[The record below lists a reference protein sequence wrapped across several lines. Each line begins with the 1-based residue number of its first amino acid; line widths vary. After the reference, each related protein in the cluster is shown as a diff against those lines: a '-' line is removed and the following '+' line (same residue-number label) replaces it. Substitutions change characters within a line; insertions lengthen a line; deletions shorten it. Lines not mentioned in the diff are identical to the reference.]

1 MNVEEIIRKKRD
13 GFELDTQEI
22 NFIVRGI
29 TTGDI
34 PDYQISAWAM
44 AVFFQGMN
52 ERETIDLTLAMSSSG
67 DILDL
72 SEIEGIA
79 VDKHSSGG
87 VGDKTTLVAVPL
99 VAAAG
104 LYVAKMSGRGL
115 GHTGGTIDKLESIP
129 GFMVEKNKD
138 EFIKQ
143 INQVNAAIVA
153 QSGNLVPADKKLYA
167 LRDVTA
173 TVDSLP
179 LIAASIMSKK
189 LAAGAA
195 GIVLDVK
202 VGRGAFMQNETD
214 ATRLAELM
222 VKIGTGAGRKVIA
235 VISDMSQPLGRMTGN
250 SLEVKE
256 ALDILKGK
264 GDERL
269 TQLCLNLVAYML
281 IAGKMYKDFESAW
294 QKTQEIYASGA
305 GLNKFAEII
314 TAQGG
319 VIDWNDDY
327 YGLPQAEIKEI
338 YLAGESGYIQNIDAL
353 EVGKAAMVLGAGRA
367 QLGNKIDYSA
377 GVELLKKPGDYLN
390 RGEACAILHTNNWG
404 KISMAHHFL
413 QGAFRIGDK
422 KPTLNPLIIK
432 IIK

>member
-1 MNVEEIIRKKRD
+1 MKVEEIIRKKRD
-13 GFELDTQEI
+13 GYELGTQEI
-22 NFIVRGI
+22 NFLVRGI
-29 TTGDI
+29 TDGTI

-52 ERETIDLTLAMSSSG
+52 EREIIDLTLAMASSG
-67 DILDL
+67 DTLDL
-72 SEIEGIA
+72 SAIEGIT

-87 VGDKTTLVAVPL
+87 VGDKTTLVVVPL

-129 GFMVEKNKD
+129 GFTVEKNKE

-143 INQVNAAIVA
+143 INKVKAAIAA

-179 LIAASIMSKK
+179 LIASSIMSKK
-189 LAAGAA
+189 LAAGAS

-202 VGRGAFMQNETD
+202 VGRGAFMQEE
-214 ATRLAELM
+214 AEAVRLAELM
-222 VKIGTGAGRKVIA
+222 VKIGTGAGRRVIA
-235 VISDMSQPLGRMTGN
+235 LITDMNQPLGRMIGN

-269 TQLCLNLVAYML
+269 IQLCLNLAAYML
-281 IAGKMYKDFESAW
+281 IAGKMYEDFQPAW
-294 QKTQEIYASGA
+294 QKIQELYASGA
-305 GLNKFAEII
+305 GFNKLAEII
-314 TAQGG
+314 AAQGG
-319 VIDWNDDY
+319 VIRRDEEY
-327 YGLPQAEIKEI
+327 YGLPQARFKEV
-338 YLAGESGYIQNIDAL
+338 YPAGESGYIQSIDAL
-353 EVGKAAMVLGAGRA
+353 EVGRAAMALGAGRA
-367 QLGNKIDYSA
+367 QLGDKIDYSA
-377 GVELLKKPGDYLN
+377 GVELLKKPGDYVN
-390 RGEACAILHTNNWG
+390 RGEACALLHTNCRE
-404 KISMAHHFL
+404 KIATAGCFL
-413 QGAFRIGDK
+413 HGAFKIGER
-422 KPTLNPLIIK
+422 KPAPKPLIIR
-432 IIK
+432 IIQ